1 MICKVCGMR
10 EPRNIRAIEALRPD
24 WMGFILWA
32 GSPRYVSAP
41 PAYLPTSPVRRVG
54 VFVNASHEEILR
66 QVLAFRLDILQ
77 LHGSESPLYCRQLG
91 RFLSDTGL
99 PPLKFVKVFNISC
112 AFDLAAASDYYGTVD
127 YFLFDTRSPMPG
139 GSGHQF
145 DWNILRAY
153 NGPIPFLL
161 SGGIGPDDLL
171 RLREYHHPRC
181 VGFDLNSRF
190 EIEPGLKDPAL
201 LATFIHTLKTHPQ

>member
-1 MICKVCGMR
+1 
-10 EPRNIRAIEALRPD
+10 
-24 WMGFILWA
+24 
-32 GSPRYVSAP
+32 
-41 PAYLPTSPVRRVG
+41 
-54 VFVNASHEEILR
+54 
-66 QVLAFRLDILQ
+66 
-77 LHGSESPLYCRQLG
+77 
-91 RFLSDTGL
+91 
-99 PPLKFVKVFNISC
+99 
-112 AFDLAAASDYYGTVD
+112 
-127 YFLFDTRSPMPG
+127 MPG